1 MALVD
6 ALGNLLDFRLMPGQA
21 HDLRGMA
28 ALIEGLTYGPLLADR
43 AFDAKR
49 VREALAGVGI
59 EAVIIGAG
67 PAVNPPVPRWT
78 LEREVGALYLSAQ

>member
-59 EAVIIGAG
+59 EAVIPPKSSRRLPLTLTAT
-67 PAVNPPVPRWT
+67 PAKGGT
-78 LEREVGALYLSAQ
+78 